1 MHWRAYWLILLAGF
15 RRQSRYRLA
24 LLAGLLAN
32 TVFGLIR
39 ASVLGA
45 TLLAAGGHLAGYSY
59 AELMTFVWLGQGLL
73 GSLNMW
79 GRTDLTERVR
89 AGDIAVDYARPV
101 SVVGAY
107 LATDLGAAL
116 YTLLPRGVPALC
128 IGWLAFDLAFAPNAI
143 NWFIAPFSII
153 AGIVISQLVVYSI
166 ALLGF
171 WVVETRGFMMAYAVG
186 GSFLAGLAIPVRLMP
201 GWLAAIADA
210 TPFPSML
217 QAPLDIAAGRVLGM
231 EAVAVFGGQLAWL
244 TVMGLLV
251 AGISRLGRRHLEVQ
265 GG

>member
-1 MHWRAYWLILLAGF
+1 MRWRAYWLILLAGF
-15 RRQSRYRLA
+15 RRQSKYRLA

-39 ASVLGA
+39 ASILGA
-45 TLLAAGGHLAGYSY
+45 ALFAAGGRLAGYTY

-73 GSLNMW
+73 GSVNMW

-89 AGDIAVDYARPV
+89 TGDIAVDYARPV
-101 SVVGAY
+101 SVAGAY
-107 LATDLGAAL
+107 LAADLGAAL
-116 YTLLPRGVPALC
+116 YALLPRGVPALC
-128 IGWLAFDLAFAPNAI
+128 IGWLAFDLAFAPSPL
-143 NWFIAPFSII
+143 NWCLAPLSIL
-153 AGIVISQLVVYSI
+153 AGIIISQLVVYSI

-171 WVVETRGFMMAYAVG
+171 WIVETRGFMMAYAVG
-186 GSFLAGLAIPVRLMP
+186 ASFLAGLVIPVRLMP
-201 GWLAAIADA
+201 GWLAATAEA

-217 QAPLDIAAGRVLGM
+217 QAPLDITAGRVLGM
-231 EAVAVFGGQLAWL
+231 DAVAVFGSQLAWL